1 MSSSKIVVIIASGDK
16 ETIEAG
22 LMYGHNAKKKDW
34 MEDVK
39 IILFGP
45 SERTVVKDEQISSK
59 IKDIIPKVEIFA
71 CKACS
76 DEYGVSTE
84 LEKIGVVV
92 EYVGERQSNLIKD
105 GYIPL
110 VW

>member
-1 MSSSKIVVIIASGDK
+1 
-16 ETIEAG
+16 
-22 LMYGHNAKKKDW
+22 MYGHNAKKKDW

-45 SERTVVKDEQISSK
+45 SERAVVRDEQISSK
-59 IKDIIPKVEIFA
+59 IKDMISQVEIFA